1 MKITLIAGARPNF
14 MKIAALIHAIQA
26 AQKQGKNVQFRLV
39 HTGQHYDKN
48 MSDTFFEELGIPA
61 PDVNL
66 GCGGGTQAEQTAAI
80 MVAFEKELLAHP
92 TDVVLVVGDVTSTM
106 ACSIVA
112 KKLNTKVCHVEAGIR
127 SWDLTMPEEINRMVT
142 DSLADYMFTTSEV
155 ANRNLHRMGAYPQP
169 LPEGMGE
176 RPTPNPSLKGG
187 EYRRGDC
194 FARVFGAH
202 TADRSQYDLMKEN
215 ASTNRKNPTEAE
227 AIMWS
232 LLRRNNLGLHF
243 RRQHIILDYIVDFAC
258 IEKGLIIEL
267 DGGYHNNPEQQQ
279 LDLQR
284 TAHLQQLG
292 YTELRFANEEL
303 LCEPESVIEKIE
315 SIAFSLPSLQGRD
328 GERPC
333 QRYWFVGNVM
343 IDTLLANRARFRK
356 PEVWDRLGL
365 KEKQYIVMTMHR
377 PANVDEENHLRA
389 MMEQIIDNVHGLPV
403 IFPIHPRTA
412 KIFYNLW
419 KPTSDSSLKGREVC
433 EDSEDILAKRFPN
446 LHIVEPLGYLEFNYL
461 VERAKAVVTDSG
473 GITEETTV
481 MGVPCITLRDNTER
495 PETCTV
501 GTNELIGTKP
511 EAIKPA
517 LDKLFAGEWKK
528 GAIPELW
535 DGHAAE
541 RIIAILAEL

>member
-1 MKITLIAGARPNF
+1 MHITLIAGARPNF
-14 MKIAALIHAIQA
+14 MKIAALIHAIKA
-26 AQKQGKNVQFRLV
+26 HNGLVDERISGLGEKISYRLV

-66 GCGGGTQAEQTAAI
+66 GCGGGTQAEQTAHI
-80 MVAFEKELLAHP
+80 MVAFEKDLLAHP

-155 ANRNLHRMGAYPQP
+155 ANRNLVRQGASLMNDGMSEAKPLNDANGV
-169 LPEGMGE
+169 LPEDKYAFE
-176 RPTPNPSLKGG
+176 RVPQK
-187 EYRRGDC
+187 
-194 FARVFGAH
+194 VWH
-202 TADRSQYDLMKEN
+202 
-215 ASTNRKNPTEAE
+215 
-227 AIMWS
+227 
-232 LLRRNNLGLHF
+232 
-243 RRQHIILDYIVDFAC
+243 
-258 IEKGLIIEL
+258 
-267 DGGYHNNPEQQQ
+267 
-279 LDLQR
+279 
-284 TAHLQQLG
+284 
-292 YTELRFANEEL
+292 
-303 LCEPESVIEKIE
+303 
-315 SIAFSLPSLQGRD
+315 
-328 GERPC
+328 
-333 QRYWFVGNVM
+333 VGNVM

-356 PEVWDRLGL
+356 PEVWDELGL
-365 KEKQYIVMTMHR
+365 KEKEFVVMTMHR

-412 KIFYNLW
+412 KLFYNLW
-419 KPTSDSSLKGREVC
+419 KPTSDSSLKGREVS
-433 EDSEDILAKRFPN
+433 EDSEDIFAKRFPN

-541 RIIAILAEL
+541 RIVEILAGLE